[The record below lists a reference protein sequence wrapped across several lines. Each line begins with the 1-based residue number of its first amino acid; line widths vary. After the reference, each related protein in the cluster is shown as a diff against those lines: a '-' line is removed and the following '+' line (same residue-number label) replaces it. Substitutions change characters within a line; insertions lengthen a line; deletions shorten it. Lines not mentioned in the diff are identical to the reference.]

1 MTSPTMVCSSCHT
14 PLPEAAAFCWVCGT
28 PTPTGMTAAGTST
41 TRSSLE
47 SAEAVIDTRRRL
59 TKALGSNFRVDNLVG
74 RGGFAEVFAVHDL
87 RLKRDLAVKVLSPEL
102 VVNQAML
109 TRFRREAEA
118 VAALRH
124 PGIVPIYDVGEAGG
138 IAYIVM
144 PLIQGVTLRKK
155 LEDVGRFEI
164 RQARRVL
171 RDVAEALR
179 AAHEAGLVHRDIKPE
194 NVMLDGPREQVLVMD
209 FGIAKAIDPSASG
222 VTTAGLIVGTP
233 HYMSPEQASGE
244 MVDARSDQYSLAV
257 MGYRMVTGT
266 HPFEAETTRAL
277 LYKQVFETPP
287 PAADRAPDVPLDL
300 SDALQRGMA
309 KEPADRFPTIEAF
322 SAAVLTPRPDTAA
335 QPVATAADLSAVPK
349 GGPASAD
356 DAVLDAEGDSPVAAP
371 AKPARGGRFG
381 RMVLGGMTTLAV
393 LAGLFWAK
401 GAFFSGTPA
410 APDSAL
416 TSADTT
422 VPTVAGQDTKTP
434 QAPQNRP
441 TTPGGRRGTSPQAS
455 PGAPSRQAPAV
466 AALATCAEAVR
477 ASAWDQAFSLCR
489 SEADGGSAEAKV
501 ALAGMYQAGRGTS
514 ADAATAADLYQQ
526 AIAAGSADAALR
538 LGQMLETGDGIPKD
552 PVRASQLYTTAAR
565 RGVVPAMRWLA
576 GMLESG
582 KGIAKNESE
591 AVDWYR
597 RAAAA
602 GDAPSLLRIG
612 QMYSL
617 GIGVARD
624 DATAARYFVRGADAG
639 MAEAQYELARAYF
652 AGRGVPRSDSLGV
665 VWLERAAARGSAAA
679 AKELLKWKP

>member
-1 MTSPTMVCSSCHT
+1 
-14 PLPEAAAFCWVCGT
+14 
-28 PTPTGMTAAGTST
+28 MTAAGTST

-59 TKALGSNFRVDNLVG
+59 TKALGSNFRVDDLVG

-144 PLIQGVTLRKK
+144 PLIKGVTLRKK
-155 LEDVGRFEI
+155 LEDEGRFEI
-164 RQARRVL
+164 RQARRIL

-179 AAHEAGLVHRDIKPE
+179 VAHEAGLVHRDIKPE
-194 NVMLDGPREQVLVMD
+194 NVMLDGPKEQVLVMD
-209 FGIAKAIDPSASG
+209 FGIAKAIDPNASG

-309 KEPADRFPTIEAF
+309 KEPADRYPTIEAF
-322 SAAVLTPRPDTAA
+322 SAAVLTPRPDTAS
-335 QPVATAADLSAVPK
+335 QPIATAADVATSAEDRP
-349 GGPASAD
+349 GPDTHTAGAPPPSAG
-356 DAVLDAEGDSPVAAP
+356 AGPT
-371 AKPARGGRFG
+371 KPARGGRPG
-381 RMVLGGMTTLAV
+381 RIVAGGVTMVVV
-393 LAGLFWAK
+393 LAGLFWARS
-401 GAFFSGTPA
+401 AFFSGSPA
-410 APDSAL
+410 VVDSVL
-416 TSADTT
+416 TSADTAA
-422 VPTVAGQDTKTP
+422 PTDADRGTKTP
-434 QAPQNRP
+434 QAPANRP
-441 TTPGGRRGTSPQAS
+441 TTPSDRRAGSPQAPARAAS
-455 PGAPSRQAPAV
+455 GQTPAV
-466 AALATCAEAVR
+466 ATLATCTAAVR
-477 ASAWDQAFSLCR
+477 ASAWDQAVLLCR
-489 SEADGGSAEAKV
+489 TEADGGSAEAKV
-501 ALAGMYQAGRGTS
+501 ALAGMYLAGRG
-514 ADAATAADLYQQ
+514 AGVDAAAAAELYQQ
-526 AIAAGSADAALR
+526 AANAGSADAALR
-538 LGQMLETGDGIPKD
+538 LGQMLETGDGVPSD

-602 GDAPSLLRIG
+602 GDAQSILRIG

-624 DATAARYFVRGADAG
+624 EVTAARYFARGADAG
-639 MAEAQYELARAYF
+639 MADAQYELARAYF

-665 VWLERAAARGSAAA
+665 VWLERAAARGSTAAA
-679 AKELLKWKP
+679 DDLKRWRP

>member
-28 PTPTGMTAAGTST
+28 PTPTGMTAAGTTT
-41 TRSSLE
+41 TRASLE
-47 SAEAVIDTRRRL
+47 SAEALIDTRRRL
-59 TKALGSNFRVDNLVG
+59 TKALGSNFRVDDLVG

-144 PLIQGVTLRKK
+144 PLIKGVTLRKK
-155 LEDVGRFEI
+155 LEDEGRFEI
-164 RQARRVL
+164 RQARRIL

-179 AAHEAGLVHRDIKPE
+179 VAHEAGLVHRDIKPE
-194 NVMLDGPREQVLVMD
+194 NVMLDGPKEQVLVMD
-209 FGIAKAIDPSASG
+209 FGIAKAIDPNASG

-309 KEPADRFPTIEAF
+309 KEPADRYPSIEAF
-322 SAAVLTPRPDTAA
+322 SAAVLTPRPDTAS
-335 QPVATAADLSAVPK
+335 QPIASASDVATPTKVTPPTKGPPKPAK
-349 GGPASAD
+349 GG
-356 DAVLDAEGDSPVAAP
+356 G
-371 AKPARGGRFG
+371 FG
-381 RMVLGGMTTLAV
+381 RIVWGGLTTVAV

-401 GAFFSGTPA
+401 GAFFSGAAA

-416 TSADTT
+416 TSAD
-422 VPTVAGQDTKTP
+422 PAAPIAANQETKSS

-441 TTPGGRRGTSPQAS
+441 A
-455 PGAPSRQAPAV
+455 APSDRRATSQEARTRAASGRAPAV
-466 AALATCAEAVR
+466 TPLATCTAAVR
-477 ASAWDQAFSLCR
+477 VSAWDQAFSLCR
-489 SEADGGSAEAKV
+489 TEADGGSAEAKF
-501 ALAGMYQAGRGTS
+501 ALAGMYQAGRGTGV
-514 ADAATAADLYQQ
+514 DAAAAADLYQQ
-526 AIAAGSADAALR
+526 AASAGSADAALR
-538 LGQMLETGDGIPKD
+538 LGQMLETGDGVPSD

-565 RGVVPAMRWLA
+565 RGVVPAMRALA

-591 AVDWYR
+591 SAN
-597 RAAAA
+597 
-602 GDAPSLLRIG
+602 
-612 QMYSL
+612 
-617 GIGVARD
+617 
-624 DATAARYFVRGADAG
+624 
-639 MAEAQYELARAYF
+639 
-652 AGRGVPRSDSLGV
+652 
-665 VWLERAAARGSAAA
+665 ARGLSRST
-679 AKELLKWKP
+679 

>member
-28 PTPTGMTAAGTST
+28 PTPTGMTAAGAST
-41 TRSSLE
+41 TRASLE

-59 TKALGSNFRVDNLVG
+59 TKALGSNFRVDDLVG

-124 PGIVPIYDVGEAGG
+124 PGIVPIYDIGEVGG

-155 LEDVGRFEI
+155 LEDEGRFEI
-164 RQARRVL
+164 RQARRIL

-179 AAHEAGLVHRDIKPE
+179 VAHEAGLVHRDIKPE

-209 FGIAKAIDPSASG
+209 FGIAKAIDPNASG

-322 SAAVLTPRPDTAA
+322 SAAVLTPRPDTAS
-335 QPVATAADLSAVPK
+335 QPVATAADLTAVPK

-356 DAVLDAEGDSPVAAP
+356 DGVPDAEGDSSVAAP

-393 LAGLFWAK
+393 LAGLFWAR
-401 GAFFSGTPA
+401 GAFFSGAPT

-416 TSADTT
+416 TSADTAA
-422 VPTVAGQDTKTP
+422 PTVAGQDTETP
-434 QAPQNRP
+434 QTPQNRP
-441 TTPGGRRGTSPQAS
+441 TTQSDRRATSQ
-455 PGAPSRQAPAV
+455 GAPSRAAAGQTPAV
-466 AALATCAEAVR
+466 ATLATCTAAVR
-477 ASAWDQAFSLCR
+477 ASAWDQAFPLCR
-489 SEADGGSAEAKV
+489 TEADGGSAEAKV
-501 ALAGMYQAGRGTS
+501 ALAGMYQAGRGTGV
-514 ADAATAADLYQQ
+514 DAATAADLYQQ
-526 AIAAGSADAALR
+526 AANAGSADAALR
-538 LGQMLETGDGIPKD
+538 LGQMLETGDGVPSD
-552 PVRASQLYTTAAR
+552 PSRASQLYATAAR

-602 GDAPSLLRIG
+602 GDAQSILRIG

-652 AGRGVPRSDSLGV
+652 SGRGVPQSDSLGV

-679 AKELLKWKP
+679 ADDLKKWKP